1 MSKKNK
7 NRENIH
13 IYDSLRSEILLIE
26 ELQRNIW
33 IAMYASYL
41 TLFVVALEWSYYIFL
56 LTYMVLIPFQSQI
69 LRYRWSIRR
78 MSEYIIVFF
87 EQQRKDMHWETFHN
101 SDNFKKY
108 YKKFN
113 KNLASIFSGTG
124 VIQLGGI
131 STITLWGFI
140 INRYVKG
147 LNITWVDI
155 LCIILSLFCMIIIII
170 LNRQYNKGYGNDV
183 SDIVKEYKDKID
195 KS

>member
-7 NRENIH
+7 ENIH
-13 IYDSLRSEILLIE
+13 IYDSLRNEILLIE

-87 EQQRKDMHWETFHN
+87 EQQRKDMHWETFN
-101 SDNFKKY
+101 SSNIFKKY
-108 YKKFN
+108 YKIFN

-124 VIQLGGI
+124 AIQLGVI

-140 INRYVKG
+140 INRYVNE

-155 LCIILSLFCMIIIII
+155 LCVILSLFCMHIIII

-183 SDIVKEYKDKID
+183 NDIVKEYKDEIN